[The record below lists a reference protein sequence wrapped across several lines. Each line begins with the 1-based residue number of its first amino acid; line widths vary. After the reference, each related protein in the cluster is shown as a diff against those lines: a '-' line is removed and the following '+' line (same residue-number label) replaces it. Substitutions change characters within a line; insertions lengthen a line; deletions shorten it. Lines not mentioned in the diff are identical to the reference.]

1 MNRLKEIAERL
12 AAITSELDREDI
24 TADEIAAFEE
34 EVRSLKAE
42 QAKLLADHKRAVKE
56 AMNEGQERQV
66 KQEEGNKVEERA
78 RALKQGR
85 SITVGSS
92 HILLPSYESDQID
105 KPKFRVVSELLE
117 KVKVVNFKGGESHSV
132 PLLTAY
138 GTGGYTAEGGNANA
152 AEPTFATVTIAK
164 AKITDYAEVS
174 EEVLK
179 LPAADYEQAILEAL
193 RFALQKKIA
202 IELVN
207 GEGGT
212 NKLVGFTA
220 SDTYCPA
227 VPDASKLSLSAID
240 QNTLDTVLY
249 GYGGD
254 EEVGDDGVLILNKLT
269 LKALAAVRGTNEKK
283 RVYDVDYKNKTIDG
297 IPYIISSALPAFSA
311 ASNNDIVIAY
321 GHLSAIEL
329 DIFSDVEVKRSDD
342 YKFKEGIIA
351 YKGEVFAGSNVT
363 SWKGLVL
370 AKKVS

>member
-164 AKITDYAEVS
+164 AKITAYAEVS

-227 VPDASKLSLSAID
+227 VPDASKLSLSSID